1 MAQAMAEA
9 TVIEGM
15 GAVTGSIVGE
25 DGARLD
31 TALTEERK
39 GALEESYGGFLSLI
53 GQDFQV
59 GQARSVIDA
68 DMDKLPARRTTGAT
82 DSSDA
87 VADAVDAAQL
97 LDVQVQELSGMFFL
111 VASRWLGRIQSFE
124 STQTPS
130 GEDSGHSR
138 ASQIQTSGDL
148 SRDHPPVSEFH
159 NLIDHSGCRL
169 PGAAMRPGG
178 TIQQSL
184 KPLLA
189 IAGQPLV
196 DGSLAHS
203 QLSCHPDHRIAPL
216 NSIYDQ
222 GSTVRATSCIVM
234 NVHPISPLGA
244 EGLSSNQHSRRSS
257 DGQPLLLNNLL
268 RVSGATQKRPVRAT

>member
-1 MAQAMAEA
+1 MAQAVAVA
-9 TVIEGM
+9 AVVEGM
-15 GAVTGSIVGE
+15 SAVTRSIVGE
-25 DGARLD
+25 DGERLN
-31 TALTEERK
+31 TALMEEGE
-39 GALEESYGGFLSLI
+39 GALEEGYGGFLSLI
-53 GQDFQV
+53 GQNFQV
-59 GQARSVIDA
+59 GQAGGVIDA
-68 DMDKLPARRTTGAT
+68 DMDKLPARTRAAAAA
-82 DSSDA
+82 DSGDA
-87 VADAVDAAQL
+87 VADAVDAAQF

-130 GEDSGHSR
+130 GESPGHSR
-138 ASQIQTSGDL
+138 ASQIQTRGDL
-148 SRDHPPVSEFH
+148 SRDHPSVSELH
-159 NLIDHSGCRL
+159 NLIDHSGGCL
-169 PGAAMRPGG
+169 SGTAMRPGG
-178 TIQQSL
+178 TILQSL
-184 KPLLA
+184 KTLPA

-216 NSIYDQ
+216 NSIHHQ

-234 NVHPISPLGA
+234 NVHPLSPLGA

-268 RVSGATQKRPVRAT
+268 RVHN